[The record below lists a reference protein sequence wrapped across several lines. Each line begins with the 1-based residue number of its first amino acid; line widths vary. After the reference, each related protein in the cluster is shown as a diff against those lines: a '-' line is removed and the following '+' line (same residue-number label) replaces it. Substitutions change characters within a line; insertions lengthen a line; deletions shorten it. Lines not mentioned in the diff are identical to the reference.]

1 MRRRINVDLQP
12 TSVSDRPTRGS
23 VGRVTNFG
31 EQKRIGA
38 QLVPRSV
45 PSTHLRIVR
54 RGWHATVCTRH
65 RCNRHRSAPGL
76 KKEKKTTHSRRPCSF
91 AVASSPNR

>member
-1 MRRRINVDLQP
+1 MWIYNQL
-12 TSVSDRPTRGS
+12 SVSDRPTRRS

-45 PSTHLRIVR
+45 PSTRLRIVR
-54 RGWHATVCTRH
+54 RGWHAIACTRH
-65 RCNRHRSAPGL
+65 HCSRYWSDRETQR
-76 KKEKKTTHSRRPCSF
+76 EKR
-91 AVASSPNR
+91 